1 MTQARKQFY
10 KTTEQYFLNTN
21 GNRHQAKNDYSK
33 SNIRK
38 FYIKEE
44 PFKNSTEVE
53 YK

>member
-21 GNRHQAKNDYSK
+21 ENIYPSK
-33 SNIRK
+33 KDSPKSTIRK

-44 PFKNSTEVE
+44 PFINSTDVE

>member
-10 KTTEQYFLNTN
+10 KTTEQYFQNTN
-21 GNRHQAKNDYSK
+21 ENIYHSKKDNSK

-44 PFKNSTEVE
+44 PFINSTDVE